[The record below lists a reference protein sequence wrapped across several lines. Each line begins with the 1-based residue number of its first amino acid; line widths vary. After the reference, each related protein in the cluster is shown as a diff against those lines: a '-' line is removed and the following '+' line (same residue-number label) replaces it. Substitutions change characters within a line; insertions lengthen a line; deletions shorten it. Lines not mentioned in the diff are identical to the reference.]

1 MKVVEPS
8 FEILFPENKVSIYKK
23 IELIGRTCYLSWDK
37 TQNESYI
44 KFMEMIMRRKHY
56 ALLEHINVSVK
67 WVVDRGLANE
77 MVRHRLASFAQ
88 ESTIFCNY
96 SKGKK
101 EGGINVIQPPELN
114 SSDEA
119 YIAWSK
125 AMDQAELSYMQII
138 AAGFSPAIARS
149 VLPICLK
156 AEIVSTFN
164 LRQWR
169 HFFTMRDDIVDHPFI
184 RKMAHECLMVFKEW
198 MPEIYDSIKPYST
211 LKEDIE

>member
-1 MKVVEPS
+1 MKRVEPS
-8 FEILFPENKVSIYKK
+8 FEILFQEDKVSIYKK

-37 TQNESYI
+37 TQPESYI
-44 KFMEMIMRRKHY
+44 RFMEMVMKRRHY
-56 ALLEHINVSVK
+56 ALLEHINVSVR

-96 SKGKK
+96 NQEKFDNQIAVIYPK
-101 EGGINVIQPPELN
+101 EIGDNLYAA
-114 SSDEA
+114 D
-119 YIAWSK
+119 AWQR
-125 AMDQAELSYMQII
+125 ACEQAEQSYMTMVKH
-138 AAGFSPAIARS
+138 GMPPSIARS

-169 HFFTMRDDIVDHPFI
+169 HFFTMRDDVVDHPLI
-184 RKMAHECLMVFKEW
+184 HMMSHKCLLAFQEW
-198 MPEIYDSIKPYST
+198 MPEIYNSVRPYSK
-211 LKEDIE
+211 LKDDIE